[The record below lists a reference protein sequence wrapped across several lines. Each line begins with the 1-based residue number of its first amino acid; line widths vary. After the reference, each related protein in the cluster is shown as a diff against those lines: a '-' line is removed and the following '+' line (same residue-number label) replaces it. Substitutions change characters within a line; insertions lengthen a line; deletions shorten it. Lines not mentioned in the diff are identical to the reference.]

1 MTSTQPAPS
10 TATLAPPVV
19 DPSPWLRA
27 RRAAQDTQSVV
38 WRDLLRT
45 VRQPDVLVF
54 AVVMGVFFLM
64 LFNYV
69 FGGSIGA
76 GAGIDYLEFLV
87 PGVLVITALQG
98 AQQTSMS
105 LASDLA
111 EGVVDRF
118 RSLPMSQT
126 AVTAGKTLADSF
138 RNVISLVLV
147 ALVALLMGYRFA
159 SFGGAVAAIALATVI
174 GYGFSWMGAAIA
186 VKVRKPDAVGM
197 LSMFWLFPLMLA
209 STAFTPAGTMPSWL
223 QPFAEYQPISAA
235 ADAVRGVAN
244 GTADS
249 SSILLALGWTVL
261 LLIVF
266 IPLTGRLYRKA
277 P

>member
-1 MTSTQPAPS
+1 MTSTMTPPS
-10 TATLAPPVV
+10 TATLSHLVV
-19 DPSPWLRA
+19 NPNPWLRA
-27 RRAAQDTQSVV
+27 SRAVQDTRSIL

-45 VRQPDVLVF
+45 MRQPDVLAF
-54 AVVMGVFFLM
+54 AVIMGVFFLV

-76 GAGIDYLEFLV
+76 GAGIDYLQFLV
-87 PGVLVITALQG
+87 PGVMVITALQG

-105 LASDLA
+105 LAADLT

-118 RSLPMSQT
+118 RSLPMNQT
-126 AVTAGKTLADSF
+126 AVTAGKTLADGL
-138 RNVISLVLV
+138 RNVVSLVLV

-159 SFGGAVAAIALATVI
+159 SFGGALAAIALATVI

-209 STAFTPAGTMPSWL
+209 STAFTPAQTMPSWL

-244 GTADS
+244 GTAELS
-249 SSILLALGWTVL
+249 SVLLALGWTVL

-266 IPLTGRLYRKA
+266 VPVTSRLYRTA